1 MFSFKNNMKLLFE
14 MFISFFKIGAFTI
27 GGGYAMLP
35 LIQREVVR
43 NKKWIKE
50 EDFLDMV
57 VVAQSAPGPLAVNIS
72 VFTGYRVMGIPGIF
86 FTVLGATLPSFII
99 IILVASVFI
108 GIETNPIVERVFKG
122 IRPAVVALIAVPV
135 INLSKAA
142 NVNKKTV
149 ILPLIVA
156 VLVAYLEVNPIY
168 IILSLIGLGILFALG
183 RRGRDGR
190 TH

>member
-1 MFSFKNNMKLLFE
+1 MKLLFE

-35 LIQREVVR
+35 LIQREVVNR
-43 NKKWIKE
+43 KKWIKE

-72 VFTGYRVMGIPGIF
+72 VFTGYKMMGIPGIIV
-86 FTVLGATLPSFII
+86 TVLGATLPSFII

-108 GIETNPIVERVFKG
+108 GIESNPIVERIFKG

-135 INLSKAA
+135 INLSKSAKVSRKNFLLPAA
-142 NVNKKTV
+142 
-149 ILPLIVA
+149 VA
-156 VLVAYLEVNPIY
+156 VLVAFLSVNPIY
-168 IILSLIGLGILFALG
+168 VILSLIVIGVAVVFI
-183 RRGRDGR
+183 RRRKNAG
-190 TH
+190 TL

>member
-1 MFSFKNNMKLLFE
+1 MKLLIE
-14 MFISFFKIGAFTI
+14 MFVSFFKIGAFTI

-35 LIQREVVR
+35 LIQREVVNR
-43 NKKWIKE
+43 KKWINE

-72 VFTGYRVMGIPGIF
+72 VFTGYKMKGIPGII

-108 GIETNPIVERVFKG
+108 GIESNPIVERIFKG

-135 INLSKAA
+135 INLSKSAKVNRKNFLLPAA
-142 NVNKKTV
+142 
-149 ILPLIVA
+149 VA
-156 VLVAYLEVNPIY
+156 VLVAFLKVSPVYV
-168 IILSLIGLGILFALG
+168 ILSLMVIGVAAVVI
-183 RRGRDGR
+183 RRRKNGSLN
-190 TH
+190 

>member
-1 MFSFKNNMKLLFE
+1 MKLLIE
-14 MFISFFKIGAFTI
+14 MFVSFFKIGAFTI

-35 LIQREVVR
+35 LIQREVVNR
-43 NKKWIKE
+43 KKWINE

-72 VFTGYRVMGIPGIF
+72 VFTGYKMMGIPGII

-108 GIETNPIVERVFKG
+108 GIESNPIVERIFKG

-135 INLSKAA
+135 INLSKSAKVNRKNFLLPAA
-142 NVNKKTV
+142 
-149 ILPLIVA
+149 VA
-156 VLVAYLEVNPIY
+156 VLVAFLKVSPVYV
-168 IILSLIGLGILFALG
+168 ILSLMVIGVAAVVI
-183 RRGRDGR
+183 RRRKNGSLN
-190 TH
+190 